1 MDSSREPHGRTIPL
15 QFVIVLS
22 VFVFF
27 VGVISGIL
35 FCSRTAHEPLTP
47 KPDITADRNTAAQI
61 ERIEKEVAL
70 TPGNAGSWTQ
80 LGNLCFDSGQY
91 EKAIEAYQKSLSLEP
106 NNADVWTDLGIMY
119 RSTDR
124 PHKAIEAFERAMTID
139 PKHQNSRFNKGV
151 VLMYDLRDEES
162 AIREWEDLSRIN
174 PSYEMPDGEH
184 IDEAILHYRM
194 KQEDK
199 SRPANNQARE
209 PGGTPDEG
217 QGRP

>member
-139 PKHQNSRFNKGV
+139 PKHQNSRYNK
-151 VLMYDLRDEES
+151 
-162 AIREWEDLSRIN
+162 
-174 PSYEMPDGEH
+174 
-184 IDEAILHYRM
+184 
-194 KQEDK
+194 
-199 SRPANNQARE
+199 
-209 PGGTPDEG
+209 
-217 QGRP
+217 